1 MEQRILGRTGRPISV
16 IGLGTW
22 QLGADW
28 GNVSETDAM
37 AVLQAAVESGVT
49 FFDTADVYGDGRSE
63 RIIGRFLAGNAGQGV
78 TVATKMGRRVEQ
90 SEEHYTL
97 ENFRAWTDRSR
108 VNLGTDRLD
117 LVQLHC
123 PPTPVFSSDAV
134 FDALDTLVAEERI
147 AAYGVSVETCA
158 EALAA
163 IARPGVA
170 SVQIILNAFR
180 RKPLDQVLPA
190 AAAAGVG
197 IIARVP
203 LASGLLSGRY
213 TRDTTFAADD
223 HRSYNAHGEAFD
235 VGETFSGVG
244 FEAGVD
250 AAAEFTA
257 ITGAPVPAGQGTPAQ
272 WALRWVIQQ
281 PGVTTVIP
289 GARSTDQARQNAEAA
304 SLPPL
309 PQVELDAIE
318 GLYDKYFRATVH
330 DRW

>member
-1 MEQRILGRTGRPISV
+1 
-16 IGLGTW
+16 
-22 QLGADW
+22 
-28 GNVSETDAM
+28 VSEDDARE
-37 AVLQAAVESGVT
+37 VLRAAVESGVT
-49 FFDTADVYGDGRSE
+49 FFDTADVYGEGRSE
-63 RIIGRFLAGNAGQGV
+63 RIIGRFLSGNAGQGV
-78 TVATKMGRRVEQ
+78 TVATKMGRRVDQ
-90 SEEHYTL
+90 KEENYTL

-147 AAYGVSVETCA
+147 AAYGVSVETTDQ
-158 EALAA
+158 ALAA

-190 AAAAGVG
+190 AAAAGAG

-203 LASGLLSGRY
+203 LASGLLSGSY
-213 TRDTTFAADD
+213 TRDTTFAAND
-223 HRSYNAHGEAFD
+223 HRNYNARGEAFD
-235 VGETFSGVG
+235 VGETFSGVD
-244 FEAGVD
+244 FEAGVE
-250 AAAEFTA
+250 AAREFTA
-257 ITGAPVPAGQGTPAQ
+257 ITGGPGSPSQQAPSQWAPSQ

-289 GARSTDQARQNAEAA
+289 GARSTGQARQNAEAA
-304 SLPPL
+304 ALPPL
-309 PQVELDAIE
+309 SQAELEAIE
-318 GLYDKYFRATVH
+318 GLYDKYFRAKVH

>member
-1 MEQRILGRTGRPISV
+1 MEQRVLGRTGRPVSV

-28 GNVSETDAM
+28 GDVSEDDALK
-37 AVLQAAVESGVT
+37 VLRTAVESGVT

-63 RIIGRFLAGNAGQGV
+63 RVIGRFLAGNAGQGIM
-78 TVATKMGRRVEQ
+78 VATKMGRRVEQ
-90 SEEHYTL
+90 IPEHYTL

-108 VNLGTDRLD
+108 INLGTDRLD
-117 LVQLHC
+117 LVQLHS
-123 PPTPVFSSDAV
+123 PPTAVFASDAV
-134 FDALDTLVAEERI
+134 FDALDTLVSDDCI
-147 AAYGVSVETCA
+147 AAYGVSVETSDQ
-158 EALAA
+158 ALTA

-180 RKPLDQVLPA
+180 RKPLDRVLPA
-190 AAAAGVG
+190 SAAAGVG

-213 TRDTTFAADD
+213 TRDTRFASDD

-235 VGETFSGVG
+235 VGETFSGVDFG
-244 FEAGVD
+244 TGVD

-257 ITGAPVPAGQGTPAQ
+257 ITGAMPGQGTPAQ

-289 GARSTDQARQNAEAA
+289 GARSTDQARQNTEAA